1 MTSSTGSSIYVH
13 FEDFYLD
20 IYDAYLYFGRG
31 RSNWRELTYTGYD
44 FPLDLISPNG
54 SDSIVITF
62 EVERYARP
70 YRGFSLQLSDA
81 DDGIGKYN
89 WYLG

>member
-1 MTSSTGSSIYVH
+1 MCQWYVTSSTGSSIYVH
-13 FEDFYLD
+13 FLDFYTD
-20 IYDAYLYFGRG
+20 TYNAYLYFGRDG
-31 RSNWRELTYTGYD
+31 NSWREVTYTG
-44 FPLDLISPNG
+44 FNLPLDLISPNG

-81 DDGIGKYN
+81 GDNKGN
-89 WYLG
+89 